1 MELQSIILESKLM
14 LYTAKYMAYNN
25 NDINVQRM
33 IIQWQ
38 VTDMKY
44 YNTIMLTSDRNW
56 IVSDVSS

>member
-38 VTDMKY
+38 VQWY
-44 YNTIMLTSDRNW
+44 EIFNTIMLTWQELNF
-56 IVSDVSS
+56 VSGVSS